1 MPPIF
6 NRHII
11 YEPPVAIFVIHVLI
25 GPATFFKYIVL
36 LSVNRAQSG
45 ELDHVGNDHRSA
57 LYHVSASSGT
67 ADWISR
73 GHYLGYD
80 RENSSRYLSG

>member
-25 GPATFFKYIVL
+25 GSATFLKYIVL

-45 ELDHVGNDHRSA
+45 ELDHVGK
-57 LYHVSASSGT
+57 
-67 ADWISR
+67 
-73 GHYLGYD
+73 
-80 RENSSRYLSG
+80 